1 MKNLEVYYY
10 YYIDELNN
18 NNILK
23 AVATESSLISITYHT
38 KVKQFPVMGIIG
50 IVFGCLIIIGIIG
63 FFAFKLYK
71 ERIKY
76 KNDHME
82 YIFNIL

>member
-1 MKNLEVYYY
+1 MKNLEVYY

-18 NNILK
+18 NNVLK

-38 KVKQFPVMGIIG
+38 KIKQFPVMGMIG
-50 IVFGCLIIIGIIG
+50 IVFGCLIVIGIIG
-63 FFAFKLYK
+63 FFAFKYYK